1 MTARTLCNSA
11 AEILTQLG
19 AKPHTCTSDAT
30 AVEMASRAHAAGE
43 DFFAAIIDYK
53 MPSMNGIETAVKIRE
68 ATDGKVPELLVS
80 AYDWNDIEEE
90 AKATGLAGFISKPL
104 FKSTLHRALTRLA
117 GGEDSEGFLTE
128 EALPSIEGMRV
139 LLAEDQPINAEIA
152 TTILEEAGAS
162 VFHAEDGLA
171 ARKLFADSEPGFFDA
186 ILMDLRMPH
195 MDGIGATTAIRDR
208 NRKDSRTVPIIA
220 LTADAFAEDAQR

>member
-19 AKPHTCTSDAT
+19 ARPHTCTSGAT

-117 GGEDSEGFLTE
+117 GGEDSEDFLTE

-139 LLAEDQPINAEIA
+139 LLAEDAQRCEAAGMNAHLAKPIDA
-152 TTILEEAGAS
+152 TL
-162 VFHAEDGLA
+162 L
-171 ARKLFADSEPGFFDA
+171 
-186 ILMDLRMPH
+186 LRMLAS
-195 MDGIGATTAIRDR
+195 I
-208 NRKDSRTVPIIA
+208 NEERKSKA
-220 LTADAFAEDAQR
+220 